1 MSVLIKNIHIKNF
14 KSVRDLS
21 LDCERINIFIGK
33 PNAGKSNILEAIS
46 LLGAGYSKSAHFMSE
61 FIRYS
66 KIPQLFSNI
75 SFREPISIESDNSIA
90 SLHFDSKTNDFSFV
104 VKPKMPKPSNGD
116 TPKRGVQLVPLHQ
129 NPLHEPLFEI
139 EHILND
145 GSYHGARFRE
155 RPDRIKKYDFRG
167 LGKYAEHGPFL
178 HPPHG
183 ENFYFIAQSH
193 PALQEEIFKFLKPNG
208 LELLLDEESRRLFVV
223 QKGEKSLISFPIT
236 SVPDTFQRYIFH
248 LAAILSNRDS
258 VLLFEEPESHS
269 YPPYINQLAQHIV
282 DDEGGNQF
290 FITTHNPYLLTPILQ
305 EAKDVALFVTWFENF
320 QTHARKLSEAELS
333 DILSYGMDVFFNLKH
348 FTPHEPSPDFA

>member
-46 LLGAGYSKSAHFMSE
+46 LLGAGYSTPNAKFAGD
-61 FIRYS
+61 FIRY
-66 KIPQLFSNI
+66 KTIKQLFN
-75 SFREPISIESDNSIA
+75 N
-90 SLHFDSKTNDFSFV
+90 FDFT
-104 VKPKMPKPSNGD
+104 
-116 TPKRGVQLVPLHQ
+116 
-129 NPLHEPLFEI
+129 EPLTLRADDTHAELRVTSWGTSKFKFSISSPPPEEENNWKKLIDSIDFGLSLDGDIFERYSK
-139 EHILND
+139 D
-145 GSYHGARFRE
+145 RE
-155 RPDRIKKYDFRG
+155 EPSPVKKYDFRFFSDYREKG
-167 LGKYAEHGPFL
+167 LFLNPPF
-178 HPPHG
+178 G
-183 ENFYFIAQSH
+183 ENFYDVARSNS
-193 PALQEEIFKFLKPNG
+193 ALKEEIRRFLKPNN
-208 LELLLDEESRRLFVV
+208 LDFLLDVETHQMSVI
-223 QKGEKSLISFPIT
+223 QKEADSFLRIPMAL
-236 SVPDTFQRYIFH
+236 VPDTFQRYIFH

-320 QTHARKLSEAELS
+320 QTHARRLSEAELS